1 MAGKIELQ
9 KGNKQPRVLPKRQ
22 GSETGAR
29 DSAIEPGE
37 LELQS
42 RLEAGEPE
50 SGQAFMPLGTAAAIA
65 LQGTVGNRAA
75 QRLMRKPQALNE
87 GADTAQAASMD
98 QVFRYVEYNEEVE
111 GGRFT
116 DPEQASGTLPFNETG
131 WDGDEILR
139 SFSQLNTAVAHN
151 DNVRCVEAA
160 FLASMMLRGPGA
172 VREMIENYLARYR
185 LGLSQASTPED
196 IKRWYRRS
204 IVNMEPLPGKIDDKT
219 LEYEDLSTLMTEMY
233 SVYGQ
238 GSGGTFE
245 GPESNMMRREG
256 YTVTGIHKAHA
267 TQAETAAEAQ
277 ALAPGESLACAV
289 DVHRAGT
296 GELNHRITIGRKPGE
311 GGTLYLYDPWPVIG
325 DQMVDTDE
333 NLDAIAF
340 YFTNVDSTTEDTGE
354 ETETGEPETMTIETT
369 TARNFEIDLKYSPP
383 AEATEGA

>member
-1 MAGKIELQ
+1 MVNKIELPAG
-9 KGNKQPRVLPKRQ
+9 KKQPKTPSKQVVSQ
-22 GSETGAR
+22 AMQN
-29 DSAIEPGE
+29 AAMEPGE
-37 LELQS
+37 LELQARLDGS
-42 RLEAGEPE
+42 GLEA
-50 SGQAFMPLGTAAAIA
+50 SQAFLPIGTAAALA
-65 LQGTVGNRAA
+65 LQGKVGNRAA
-75 QRLMRKPQALNE
+75 QRLMRKPQKPAE
-87 GADTAQAASMD
+87 GPSQAAPEN

-116 DPEQASGTLPFNETG
+116 DPEQASGALPFNETG

-139 SFSQLNTAVAHN
+139 SFSQLNTGVAHN

-160 FLASMMLRGPGA
+160 FLASMILRGPGA
-172 VREMIENYLARYR
+172 IREMIENYLSRYR

-204 IVNMEPLPGKIDDKT
+204 IVNMEPLPGKIDSKSM
-219 LEYEDLSTLMTEMY
+219 EYEDLSTLMTEMY

-245 GPESNMMRREG
+245 GPEANMMRREG
-256 YTVTGIHKAHA
+256 YTVTTIHTAHA
-267 TQAETAAEAQ
+267 TQEQAAAQAQ
-277 ALAPGESLACAV
+277 ALAPGESLACSV

-333 NLDAIAF
+333 NLDAVSF
-340 YFTNVDSTTEDTGE
+340 YFTNVDTTTEDTGE
-354 ETETGEPETMTIETT
+354 DTESGQPATITVETI

-383 AEATEGA
+383 AAQTEGA